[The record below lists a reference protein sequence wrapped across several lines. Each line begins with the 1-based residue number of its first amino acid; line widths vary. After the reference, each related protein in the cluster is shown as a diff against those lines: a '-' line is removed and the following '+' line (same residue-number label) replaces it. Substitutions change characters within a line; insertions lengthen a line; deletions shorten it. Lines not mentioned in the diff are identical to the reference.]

1 MLTRPPLARQAARR
15 ACKSSFKRAKSWGMP
30 MSDRDR
36 RLTGKVDALEKV
48 LVLHLGNQATYAQW
62 RDEMVRVTTPK
73 MDKKTGEMKS
83 GISEKTFDRRLKAVI
98 ERGHTVRPDDL
109 RGGLYSIIA
118 GPWAPS
124 TEKGDNSRHFGSG
137 GNNAGGFDRQPPSLS
152 PSIAV
157 SARAE
162 SDDLIAEALRHARL
176 KRWPR

>member
-73 MDKKTGEMKS
+73 MNKKAGEMKS
-83 GISEKTFDRRLKAVI
+83 GISEKTFDRRLKVVI

-118 GPWAPS
+118 GPWAPAVLGG
-124 TEKGDNSRHFGSG
+124 GDLGDRH
-137 GNNAGGFDRQPPSLS
+137 APPS
-152 PSIAV
+152 PSVAV
-157 SARAE
+157 TST
-162 SDDLIAEALRHARL
+162 STGDGLVAEALRHARL
-176 KRWPR
+176 KRW

>member
-1 MLTRPPLARQAARR
+1 
-15 ACKSSFKRAKSWGMP
+15 MP
-30 MSDRDR
+30 MSDRNR

-62 RDEMVRVTTPK
+62 RDEMVRVTLPK
-73 MDKKTGEMKS
+73 TNKRTGEMKP
-83 GISEKTFDRRLKAVI
+83 GISEKTFDRRLKVI
-98 ERGHTVRPDDL
+98 VERGHTVRPDDL

-124 TEKGDNSRHFGSG
+124 TGKDDNNRHFGSG

-157 SARAE
+157 NARAQG
-162 SDDLIAEALRHARL
+162 DDLIAEALRHARL

>member
-62 RDEMVRVTTPK
+62 RDEMVRVTLPK
-73 MDKKTGEMKS
+73 MDKRTGEMKS
-83 GISEKTFDRRLKAVI
+83 GISEKTFDRRLKVII

-109 RGGLYSIIA
+109 RGGLYSITA

-124 TEKGDNSRHFGSG
+124 KGGDLGDHHALPSPSV
-137 GNNAGGFDRQPPSLS
+137 AVIPPS
-152 PSIAV
+152 AG
-157 SARAE
+157 
-162 SDDLIAEALRHARL
+162 DDLVAEALRHARL
-176 KRWPR
+176 KKW

>member
-1 MLTRPPLARQAARR
+1 
-15 ACKSSFKRAKSWGMP
+15 
-30 MSDRDR
+30 
-36 RLTGKVDALEKV
+36 LTGKVDALEKV

-62 RDEMVRVTTPK
+62 RDEMVRVTLPK

-83 GISEKTFDRRLKAVI
+83 GISEKTFDRRLKVVI

-118 GPWAPS
+118 GPWAG
-124 TEKGDNSRHFGSG
+124 EDRNHRHFDPA
-137 GNNAGGFDRQPPSLS
+137 GNNVGGFDRHPPSPS

-157 SARAE
+157 NAKG
-162 SDDLIAEALRHARL
+162 DDLIAEALRHARL

>member
-73 MDKKTGEMKS
+73 MNKKTGEMKS
-83 GISEKTFDRRLKAVI
+83 GISEKTFDRRLKVVI
-98 ERGHTVRPDDL
+98 ERGHTVMPDDL

-118 GPWAPS
+118 GPWAPAVLGG
-124 TEKGDNSRHFGSG
+124 GDLGDHH
-137 GNNAGGFDRQPPSLS
+137 ALPS
-152 PSIAV
+152 PSVAV
-157 SARAE
+157 TSASAG
-162 SDDLIAEALRHARL
+162 DGLVAEALRHARL
-176 KRWPR
+176 KRW

>member
-36 RLTGKVDALEKV
+36 RLTGKVAALEKV
-48 LVLHLGNQATYAQW
+48 LVLQLGNQATYAQW
-62 RDEMVRVTTPK
+62 RDEMVRVTLPK

-83 GISEKTFDRRLKAVI
+83 GISEKTFDRRLKVII

-109 RGGLYSIIA
+109 QGGFYSITA
-118 GPWAPS
+118 GPWAGEDGS
-124 TEKGDNSRHFGSG
+124 RRHFDPA
-137 GNNAGGFDRQPPSLS
+137 GNNAGGFDRQLPSSS
-152 PSIAV
+152 PSITV
-157 SARAE
+157 NARAQG
-162 SDDLIAEALRHARL
+162 DDLIAEALRHARL

>member
-1 MLTRPPLARQAARR
+1 MLTRPPLARQAGRR

-48 LVLHLGNQATYAQW
+48 LVLHLGNHATYAQW
-62 RDEMVRVTTPK
+62 RDEMIRVTTPK
-73 MDKKTGEMKS
+73 MNKKTGEMKS
-83 GISEKTFDRRLKAVI
+83 GISEKTFDRRLKVVI

-137 GNNAGGFDRQPPSLS
+137 GNNAGGFDRQPPS
-152 PSIAV
+152 PSVAV
-157 SARAE
+157 TST
-162 SDDLIAEALRHARL
+162 STGDGLVAEALRHARL
-176 KRWPR
+176 KRW

>member
-1 MLTRPPLARQAARR
+1 
-15 ACKSSFKRAKSWGMP
+15 
-30 MSDRDR
+30 
-36 RLTGKVDALEKV
+36 LTGKVDALEKV

-73 MDKKTGEMKS
+73 MDKRTGEMKS

-124 TEKGDNSRHFGSG
+124 TEKVNNRHFGSG
-137 GNNAGGFDRQPPSLS
+137 RNNGGGFDRQQPSSS
-152 PSIAV
+152 PSITAN
-157 SARAE
+157 AGAQG
-162 SDDLIAEALRHARL
+162 DDLIAEALRHARL

>member
-15 ACKSSFKRAKSWGMP
+15 ACKSSFKRAKSWGVP

-48 LVLHLGNQATYAQW
+48 LVLQLGNQATYAQW
-62 RDEMVRVTTPK
+62 RDEMVRVTLPK

-109 RGGLYSIIA
+109 QGGFYSITA
-118 GPWAPS
+118 GPWAGEDGS
-124 TEKGDNSRHFGSG
+124 RRHFDPA
-137 GNNAGGFDRQPPSLS
+137 GNNAGGFDRQLPSSS

-157 SARAE
+157 NAKG
-162 SDDLIAEALRHARL
+162 DDLIAEALRHARL
-176 KRWPR
+176 KRRPR

>member
-1 MLTRPPLARQAARR
+1 
-15 ACKSSFKRAKSWGMP
+15 
-30 MSDRDR
+30 MSDRDKAA
-36 RLTGKVDALEKV
+36 RLIGKVDALEKV

-73 MDKKTGEMKS
+73 MDRKTGEMKP

-124 TEKGDNSRHFGSG
+124 TAVFGVDGSG
-137 GNNAGGFDRQPPSLS
+137 GMDNRQMEINNRHLGDRRALPS
-152 PSIAV
+152 PSVAV
-157 SARAE
+157 TPTPAG
-162 SDDLIAEALRHARL
+162 DDLVAEALRHARL
-176 KRWPR
+176 KRW

>member
-62 RDEMVRVTTPK
+62 RDEMVRVTLPK
-73 MDKKTGEMKS
+73 MDKRTGEMKS
-83 GISEKTFDRRLKAVI
+83 GISEKTFDRRLKVII

-118 GPWAPS
+118 GPWAPAVLGG
-124 TEKGDNSRHFGSG
+124 GDLGDHH
-137 GNNAGGFDRQPPSLS
+137 APPPPSVAVIP
-152 PSIAV
+152 PSAG
-157 SARAE
+157 
-162 SDDLIAEALRHARL
+162 DDLIAEALRHARL
-176 KRWPR
+176 KRW